1 MANNH
6 IDVNVDKNSQCD
18 AITTTGMNTTQI
30 AETKKNYAKE
40 LNIDEQ
46 ISKFKEQLKNDI
58 LQILV
63 R

>member
-18 AITTTGMNTTQI
+18 AITTTGMNATQI

-46 ISKFKEQLKNDI
+46 ISKFKEQ
-58 LQILV
+58 
-63 R
+63 

>member
-30 AETKKNYAKE
+30 AETKKKE

-46 ISKFKEQLKNDI
+46 ISKFKEQ
-58 LQILV
+58 
-63 R
+63 